1 MSIEEIK
8 RKIRDVAESVLK
20 QHDAFFVDCQ
30 IRNERG
36 ARVIQLLVDTDT
48 GITIDQ
54 CAKVSRALSAEMDTH
69 PVFETSFH
77 LEVSSPGI
85 DRPLM
90 LLRQYHKNVGRKFKV
105 KYSTGTEPQ
114 TVAATLVSVVEDQLT
129 FRTEKGERVSLSFDH
144 IIESKEELPW

>member
-8 RKIRDVAESVLK
+8 RKIRDAAEPVLK
-20 QHDAFFVDCQ
+20 ANNAFFVDCQ

-36 ARVIQLLVDTDT
+36 TRVIQLFVDTDT

-54 CAKVSRALSAEMDTH
+54 CAKVSRALSAELDANR
-69 PVFETSFH
+69 VFESSLL

-85 DRPLM
+85 DRPLI

-105 KYSTGTEPQ
+105 KYSTGTDPQ
-114 TVAATLVSVVEDQLT
+114 TFSATLVSVAEDQLT
-129 FRTEKGERVSLSFDH
+129 FQTEKGEPISLSFGT
-144 IIESKEELPW
+144 ILESKEELPW